1 MKKIFIA
8 FLALCGA
15 AAATEEITRE
25 VIPFTSE
32 LTNSV
37 RPSDAEGWVGTGW
50 SNLTSANIKTDLDL
64 LGITTAASGNYY
76 FLGNGADDSGQQYK
90 TVEKTSGN
98 SITMTGRQYGAAKDG
113 FFVNVTTVADLL
125 GSHDFS
131 NVTALT
137 LTTNVT
143 VSTGAD
149 AWFGLYTLNTDDTWT
164 EIQKLAGGNG
174 HASDLRDESNGNQ
187 TTFSKSITLTNAQI
201 ETLGEGGKLFAIYRN
216 AYVAKQTLSVNSLGY
231 TLTVVPEPTTAT
243 LSLLALAG
251 LAARRRRR

>member
-1 MKKIFIA
+1 MKKTLITL
-8 FLALCGA
+8 LALCGA
-15 AAATEEITRE
+15 AAATEAIPRA
-25 VIPFTSE
+25 VIPSTSE

-37 RPSDAEGWVGTGW
+37 LPTDAVGWKTTNW
-50 SNLTSANIKTDLDL
+50 NNLTSANIKTDLDL
-64 LGITTAASGNYY
+64 LRITIAASGNYY
-76 FLGNGADDSGQQYK
+76 FLGNGADDSGNSYK
-90 TVEKTSGN
+90 TVQKNADNT
-98 SITMTGRQYGAAKDG
+98 ILMTGRQYGAQKDG

-149 AWFGLYTLNTDDTWT
+149 AWFGLYTLNTKGTWT
-164 EIQKLAGGNG
+164 EIQKLAGGDG
-174 HASDLRDESNGNQ
+174 SGSDLRDEYNGNK
-187 TTFSKSITLTNAQI
+187 TTFSKTITLDNAQI

-216 AYVAKQTLSVNSLGY
+216 AYVAKETLSVNSLGY
-231 TLTVVPEPTTAT
+231 TLTVTPEPTTAT

-251 LAARRRRR
+251 LAARRRRK

>member
-1 MKKIFIA
+1 MKKTLITL
-8 FLALCGA
+8 LALAGV
-15 AAATEEITRE
+15 AAATEEITRT

-37 RPSDAEGWVGTGW
+37 LPTNAEGWVEAKW
-50 SNLTSANIKTDLDL
+50 NDLTSANIKTDLDL

-76 FLGNGADDSGQQYK
+76 FLDNGADDSGNSYK
-90 TVEKTSGN
+90 TVEKTTGS
-98 SITMTGRQYGAAKDG
+98 SIMMTGRQWGAAKDG

-137 LTTNVT
+137 LATNVT

-149 AWFGLYTLNTDDTWT
+149 AWFGLYTLNTNGTWT
-164 EIQKLAGGNG
+164 EIQKLAGGSG

-201 ETLGEGGKLFAIYRN
+201 ETLGESGKLFAIYRN
-216 AYVAKQTLSVNSLGY
+216 AYVAKETLTVNSLGY
-231 TLTVVPEPTTAT
+231 TLTVAPEPTTAT

-251 LAARRRRR
+251 LAARRRRK